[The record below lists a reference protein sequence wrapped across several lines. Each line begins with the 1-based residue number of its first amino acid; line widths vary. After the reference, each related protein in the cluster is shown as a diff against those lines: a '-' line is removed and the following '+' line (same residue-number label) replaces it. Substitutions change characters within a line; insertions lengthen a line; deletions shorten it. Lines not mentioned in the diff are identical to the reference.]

1 VRVAANQ
8 DYYVGFNTIFFQIYS
23 DVTLVCPEGAEIPA
37 HQNILAGSSQ
47 PVF

>member
-23 DVTLVCPEGAEIPA
+23 DVTLVSPEGAEIPA
-37 HQNILAGSSQ
+37 HQNILAGSRQ